1 MKVTNLYLLR
11 FLRGINLCSGL
22 LGVVVFFLIFQ
33 IFQPLVMAT
42 HFRYGHITWEKRT
55 DISQNTVA
63 ISLTAAFRRD
73 GYSGSA
79 SDGHPQI
86 GDVIE
91 EEIGDTKL
99 YFGDGNSTDVLFFE
113 VTSYDETENWII
125 GKAEIPTSGYDKE
138 VIYTYPAS
146 SIYTLYIQSCCR
158 LSASGGHVNN
168 PDGNYRL
175 ETDVDISSSNT
186 PPLSSGF
193 PIVTVEQNSTV
204 SFSVP
209 ANDNDGDTLAW
220 RVSTSAEAS
229 GSAGGFSQPSGLTLG
244 SSTGNVSWQTTAA
257 TIGLYSTQITIE
269 DGNTS
274 VPVDFFIK
282 VTQQTTN
289 NSPVFDVPPTP
300 EYGTTYTVNPGEL
313 VGFTVQASD
322 SDSGDSVE
330 LNHAGLPS
338 GATFDIP
345 SAANPVSSTFSWT
358 PASSDSGSYVVSFKA
373 VDKK

>member
-1 MKVTNLYLLR
+1 MYLLR
-11 FLRGINLCSGL
+11 FLRGINLYSGL

-33 IFQPLVMAT
+33 IFQPLAMAT
-42 HFRYGHITWEKRT
+42 HFRYGHLTWEKRT
-55 DISQNTVA
+55 DISENTVA

-86 GDVIE
+86 GDIIE

-113 VTSYDETENWII
+113 VTSYDSTENWII

-186 PPLSSGF
+186 PPISSGF

-204 SFSVP
+204 SFRQYF
-209 ANDNDGDTLAW
+209 ARCKRG
-220 RVSTSAEAS
+220 R
-229 GSAGGFSQPSGLTLG
+229 
-244 SSTGNVSWQTTAA
+244 
-257 TIGLYSTQITIE
+257 
-269 DGNTS
+269 NTS
-274 VPVDFFIK
+274 
-282 VTQQTTN
+282 
-289 NSPVFDVPPTP
+289 
-300 EYGTTYTVNPGEL
+300 
-313 VGFTVQASD
+313 
-322 SDSGDSVE
+322 
-330 LNHAGLPS
+330 
-338 GATFDIP
+338 
-345 SAANPVSSTFSWT
+345 
-358 PASSDSGSYVVSFKA
+358 
-373 VDKK
+373 